1 MSTAHP
7 ADSRVY
13 GHLWTTPE
21 VSALFTDEGRT
32 QAWLDIL
39 AALAQ
44 AQADV
49 GLVPRAAAD
58 AIGAHAD
65 ASRLDLALVAEQTR
79 ATGHSTLG
87 LIRALREVLP
97 PDAREWVYYGATVQ
111 DLSDTWFALVFRTLG
126 VIAERDVG
134 RMRDRAL
141 GLAAEH
147 RGTPMCGRTHGQPGL
162 PITFG
167 FISSR

>member
-7 ADSRVY
+7 ADSLVY

-49 GLVPRAAAD
+49 GLVPQHLARGITEAVA
-58 AIGAHAD
+58 
-65 ASRLDLALVAEQTR
+65 RLTPELEHQTP
-79 ATGHSTLG
+79 S
-87 LIRALREVLP
+87 
-97 PDAREWVYYGATVQ
+97 
-111 DLSDTWFALVFRTLG
+111 
-126 VIAERDVG
+126 
-134 RMRDRAL
+134 
-141 GLAAEH
+141 
-147 RGTPMCGRTHGQPGL
+147 
-162 PITFG
+162 
-167 FISSR
+167 

>member
-13 GHLWTTPE
+13 GHLWTTSE

-65 ASRLDLALVAEQTR
+65 ISRLDLALVAEQTR
-79 ATGHSTLG
+79 ANQVSD
-87 LIRALREVLP
+87 RSC
-97 PDAREWVYYGATVQ
+97 TV
-111 DLSDTWFALVFRTLG
+111 A
-126 VIAERDVG
+126 
-134 RMRDRAL
+134 
-141 GLAAEH
+141 
-147 RGTPMCGRTHGQPGL
+147 P
-162 PITFG
+162 
-167 FISSR
+167 

>member
-21 VSALFTDEGRT
+21 ASALFTDEGRT

-58 AIGAHAD
+58 AIAGPRRRRPAGPRAGRRAD
-65 ASRLDLALVAEQTR
+65 P
-79 ATGHSTLG
+79 G
-87 LIRALREVLP
+87 
-97 PDAREWVYYGATVQ
+97 
-111 DLSDTWFALVFRTLG
+111 
-126 VIAERDVG
+126 
-134 RMRDRAL
+134 DRAL
-141 GLAAEH
+141 DPGADPGAA
-147 RGTPMCGRTHGQPGL
+147 
-162 PITFG
+162 
-167 FISSR
+167 